1 MRTTASKHPI
11 LWSIVTVVV
20 FLIALWMPAILLSY
34 FGPDFFLTNGDYV
47 YQGTVECVT
56 SLIGVGFVALMG
68 YGWIWNER
76 GKGLGNGFL
85 CSGYF
90 IVISFYSLAISIVDI
105 ALMDDAELNPVWQIL
120 VFVATVLLIG
130 LAEETFFRGVVA
142 NLFLDKFGNDSAGV
156 WCATIGSGMVFGLM
170 HLSNLMSSD
179 TVGVLVQV
187 VSACAMGMAL
197 TAIYYRCRNIWV
209 LILVHA
215 FVDFCG
221 AFYSGFIAGGS
232 LSSTISS
239 YEPYQC
245 ISALPYIIV
254 TIILLRPKKMR
265 EIIVLHRLSGV
276 EDTSVGVVMPREDEL
291 KSSPKSKRRCVIA
304 IVLAVV
310 ILLGLYGA
318 AVYASDYSNSIS
330 YEYSGEWD
338 GEAYFGT
345 DAMTFTTLHTADY
358 TFTISNLPST
368 NSAKM
373 TVIVTDSSGEAVYSE
388 TFEGRTSAARAV
400 SLTEGE
406 TYTVSINYDY
416 SEVVELAEGERDYI
430 TSITVEYIE

>member
-1 MRTTASKHPI
+1 MRTTVSKHPL

-20 FLIALWMPAILLSY
+20 FLIALWGPAILISY
-34 FGPDFFLTNGDYV
+34 FGPSFFLTNGDYV
-47 YQGTVECVT
+47 YQGTVECFT
-56 SLIGVGFVALMG
+56 SLIGIGFVALMG

-76 GKGLGNGFL
+76 GKGLGKGFL
-85 CSGYF
+85 SAGYF
-90 IVISFYSLAISIVDI
+90 IVVSLYSLVIYVADI
-105 ALMDDAELNPVWQIL
+105 ALMDDVEFNPLWQII
-120 VFVATVLLIG
+120 VFVLTVLLIG

-142 NLFLDKFGNDSAGV
+142 NLFLDKYGNDPAGV
-156 WCATIGSGMVFGLM
+156 WCATICSGMVFGLM

-187 VSACAMGMAL
+187 VAACAMGMAL

-209 LILVHA
+209 LVLVHA

-239 YEPYQC
+239 YEPYQV
-245 ISALPYIIV
+245 ISALPYLIV
-254 TIILLRPKKMR
+254 TVILLRPKKLR
-265 EIIVLHRLSGV
+265 EIIALHRLSGV
-276 EDTSVGVVMPREDEL
+276 EDTSVGVVMPEEKL
-291 KSSPKSKRRCVIA
+291 KSSSKSKRSCAIAVI
-304 IVLAVV
+304 LAVV
-310 ILLGLYGA
+310 ILLGLFGA
-318 AVYASDYSNSIS
+318 SVYASEYSNSIS

-338 GEAYFGT
+338 GEEYFGT
-345 DAMTFTTLHTADY
+345 DALVFTTLHTADY

-373 TVIVTDSSGEAVYSE
+373 TVIVTDSSGETVFSE
-388 TFEGRTSAARAV
+388 TFEGRTSATRTV
-400 SLTEGE
+400 GLQEGE

-416 SEVVELAEGERDYI
+416 SEVGELAEGERDYM
-430 TSITVEYIE
+430 TSITVEYLE

>member
-11 LWSIVTVVV
+11 LFSIVTVVV
-20 FLIALWMPAILLSY
+20 FMIALWLPAILLAY
-34 FGPDFFLTNGDYV
+34 FGPGFFVENGDYV
-47 YQGTVECVT
+47 YQGTTECVT
-56 SLIGVGFVALMG
+56 ALIGIGFVALMG

-76 GKGLGNGFL
+76 GKGLGKGFL
-85 CSGYF
+85 SAGYF
-90 IVISFYSLAISIVDI
+90 IVVSLYSLVIYVAEI
-105 ALMDDAELNPVWQIL
+105 ALMDEVEFNPAWQML
-120 VFVATVLLIG
+120 VFVLTVLLIG

-142 NLFLDKFGNDSAGV
+142 NLFLDKYGNDPAGV
-156 WCATIGSGMVFGLM
+156 WCATICSGMVFGLM

-187 VSACAMGMAL
+187 VAACAMGMTL

-239 YEPYQC
+239 YEPYQV

-254 TIILLRPKKMR
+254 TVILLRPSKMR
-265 EIIVLHRLSGV
+265 EIIVLHRFSGV
-276 EDTSVGVVMPREDEL
+276 EDTSAGVVMPPEEL
-291 KSSPKSKRRCVIA
+291 KSSGKSKKSCAIA
-304 IVLAVV
+304 IVVAVV
-310 ILLGLYGA
+310 ILLGLFGA
-318 AVYASDYSNSIS
+318 SVYASQYSSSIS

-338 GEAYFGT
+338 GEVYFGT
-345 DAMTFTTLHTADY
+345 DAMVFTTLHTAEY

-368 NSAKM
+368 NSASM
-373 TVIVTDSSGEAVYSE
+373 TVTVTDSGGNTVYSE
-388 TFEGRTSAARAV
+388 TFNGRTSAVRNV
-400 SLTEGE
+400 ELQEDE

-416 SEVVELAEGERDYI
+416 SEVGELAEGERDYM

>member
-1 MRTTASKHPI
+1 MRTTVSKHPI

-20 FLIALWMPAILLSY
+20 FLIALWLPAILLAY
-34 FGPDFFLTNGDYV
+34 FGPDFFVTNGDYV
-47 YQGTVECVT
+47 YQGTTECVT
-56 SLIGVGFVALMG
+56 SLIGIGFVALLG

-76 GKGLGNGFL
+76 GKGLGKGFL
-85 CSGYF
+85 CAGYF
-90 IVISFYSLAISIVDI
+90 ILVSLYSLVIYIADI
-105 ALMDDAELNPVWQIL
+105 ALMDSAEFNPLWQIV
-120 VFVATVLLIG
+120 VFALTVLLIG
-130 LAEETFFRGVVA
+130 LAEETFFRGIVA
-142 NLFLDKFGNDSAGV
+142 NLFLDKYGNDPTGV
-156 WCATIGSGMVFGLM
+156 WCATICSGMVFGLM

-187 VSACAMGMAL
+187 VAACAMGMAL

-245 ISALPYIIV
+245 ISALPYIVV
-254 TIILLRPKKMR
+254 TIVLLRPKKMR

-276 EDTSVGVVMPREDEL
+276 EDTSVGVVMPEENL
-291 KSSPKSKRRCVIA
+291 KSSPKSRKSCIIA
-304 IVLAVV
+304 IILAVV
-310 ILLGLYGA
+310 ILFGLYGA

-345 DAMTFTTLHTADY
+345 DAMTFTTLHTAEY

-368 NSAKM
+368 NSASM
-373 TVIVTDSSGEAVYSE
+373 TLIVTDSSGETVYSE
-388 TFEGRTSAARAV
+388 TFEGRTSAVRNIE
-400 SLTEGE
+400 LLEGE

-416 SEVVELAEGERDYI
+416 SEVGELAEGERDYM

>member
-1 MRTTASKHPI
+1 MRTTVSKHPL

-20 FLIALWMPAILLSY
+20 FLIALWGPAILISY
-34 FGPDFFLTNGDYV
+34 FGPSFFLTNGDYV
-47 YQGTVECVT
+47 YQGTVECFT
-56 SLIGVGFVALMG
+56 SLIGIGFVALMG

-76 GKGLGNGFL
+76 GKGLGKGFL
-85 CSGYF
+85 SAGYF
-90 IVISFYSLAISIVDI
+90 IVVSLYSLVIYVADI
-105 ALMDDAELNPVWQIL
+105 ALMDDVEFNPLWQII
-120 VFVATVLLIG
+120 VFVLTVLLIG

-142 NLFLDKFGNDSAGV
+142 NLFLDKYGNDPAGV
-156 WCATIGSGMVFGLM
+156 WCATICSGMVFGLM

-187 VSACAMGMAL
+187 VAACAMGMAL

-209 LILVHA
+209 LVLVHA

-239 YEPYQC
+239 YEPYQV
-245 ISALPYIIV
+245 ISALPYLIV
-254 TIILLRPKKMR
+254 TVILLRPKKLR
-265 EIIVLHRLSGV
+265 EIIALHRLSGV
-276 EDTSVGVVMPREDEL
+276 EDTSIGVVMPEEKL
-291 KSSPKSKRRCVIA
+291 KSSSKSKRSCAIAVI
-304 IVLAVV
+304 LAVV
-310 ILLGLYGA
+310 ILLGLFGA
-318 AVYASDYSNSIS
+318 SVYASEYSNSIS

-338 GEAYFGT
+338 GEEYFGT
-345 DAMTFTTLHTADY
+345 DALVFTTLHTADY

-373 TVIVTDSSGEAVYSE
+373 TVIVTDSSGETVYGE
-388 TFEGRTSAARAV
+388 TFVGRTSATRTV
-400 SLTEGE
+400 GLQEGE

-416 SEVVELAEGERDYI
+416 SEVGELAEGERDYM
-430 TSITVEYIE
+430 TSITVEYLE

>member
-11 LWSIVTVVV
+11 IWSIVTVAV
-20 FLIALWMPAILLSY
+20 FLIALWGPAILLSY
-34 FGPDFFLTNGDYV
+34 FGPDFFIENGDYV
-47 YQGTVECVT
+47 YQGTVECFT
-56 SLIGVGFVALMG
+56 SLIGIGFVALLG

-76 GKGLGNGFL
+76 GKGLGKGFL
-85 CSGYF
+85 CAGYF
-90 IVISFYSLAISIVDI
+90 IIVSIYSLVIYIADI
-105 ALMDDAELNPVWQIL
+105 ALMDSAEFNPLWQII
-120 VFVATVLLIG
+120 VFVLTVLLIG

-142 NLFLDKFGNDSAGV
+142 NLFLDKYGNDPAGV
-156 WCATIGSGMVFGLM
+156 WCATICSGMVFGLM

-187 VSACAMGMAL
+187 VAACAMGMAL

-221 AFYSGFIAGGS
+221 AFYSGFISGGS

-239 YEPYQC
+239 YEPYQV
-245 ISALPYIIV
+245 ISALPYIVV

-265 EIIVLHRLSGV
+265 EVIVLHQLSGV
-276 EDTSVGVVMPREDEL
+276 EDTSVGVMMPPENL
-291 KSSPKSKRRCVIA
+291 KSSTKSKRSCIIA

-310 ILLGLYGA
+310 ILLGFYGV

-345 DAMTFTTLHTADY
+345 DAMTFTTLHTAEY

-368 NSAKM
+368 NSASM
-373 TVIVTDSSGEAVYSE
+373 TVIVTASSGETVYSE
-388 TFEGRTSAARAV
+388 TFDGRTSAVRNV
-400 SLTEGE
+400 ELQEGE
-406 TYTVSINYDY
+406 TYTVSLNYDY
-416 SEVVELAEGERDYI
+416 SEVGELAEGERDYM

>member
-1 MRTTASKHPI
+1 M
-11 LWSIVTVVV
+11 LFSIVTVVL
-20 FLIALWMPAILLSY
+20 FMIALWLPAIILSY
-34 FGPDFFLTNGDYV
+34 FGPSFFLTNGDYV
-47 YQGTVECVT
+47 YQGTVECFT
-56 SLIGVGFVALMG
+56 SLIGIGFVALMG

-76 GKGLGNGFL
+76 GKGLGKGFL
-85 CSGYF
+85 CAGYF
-90 IVISFYSLAISIVDI
+90 IVIAFYSLVIYVIDI
-105 ALMDDAELNPVWQIL
+105 LMTENPQLNPAWQIV
-120 VFVATVLLIG
+120 VFVLTVLLIG
-130 LAEETFFRGVVA
+130 LAEESFFRGVVA
-142 NLFLDKFGNDSAGV
+142 NLFIDKYGNDPAGV
-156 WCATIGSGMVFGLM
+156 WCATICSGMVFGLM
-170 HLSNLMSSD
+170 HLSNLLSSD

-221 AFYSGFIAGGS
+221 AFYSGVMAGGS

-254 TIILLRPKKMR
+254 TIVLLRPSKMR
-265 EIIVLHRLSGV
+265 EIIVLHRFSGV
-276 EDTSVGVVMPREDEL
+276 EDTSVGIVMPEENL
-291 KSSPKSKRRCVIA
+291 KSSGKSIRSCVIA
-304 IVLAVV
+304 VVLAVV
-310 ILLGLYGA
+310 ILFGLYGA
-318 AVYASDYSNSIS
+318 AVYASDYSNSIT

-338 GEAYFGT
+338 GEEYFGT
-345 DAMTFTTLHTADY
+345 DAMVFTTLHTAEY

-368 NSAKM
+368 NSASM
-373 TVIVTDSSGEAVYSE
+373 TVVVTDSSGNTVYSE
-388 TFEGRTSAARAV
+388 TFEGRTSATRNIA
-400 SLTEGE
+400 LEEGE

-416 SEVVELAEGERDYI
+416 SGVGDLPEGERDYM

>member
-1 MRTTASKHPI
+1 MRTTASKHPV
-11 LWSIVTVVV
+11 LFSVVAIAV
-20 FLIALWMPAILLSY
+20 FLIALWLPAILLAY
-34 FGPDFFLTNGDYV
+34 FGPDFFLENGDYV

-56 SLIGVGFVALMG
+56 SLIGIGFVALMG
-68 YGWIWNER
+68 YGWIWNEQ
-76 GKGLGNGFL
+76 GKSMLNGFA
-85 CSGYF
+85 SSAYF
-90 IVISFYSLAISIVDI
+90 IVVSLLSLVSYIAEI
-105 ALMDDAELNPVWQIL
+105 ALMDEVEYNPAWQMI
-120 VFVATVLLIG
+120 VFVLTVLLIG

-142 NLFLDKFGNDSAGV
+142 NLFIDKYGDDPAGV
-156 WCATIGSGMVFGLM
+156 WCATICSGMVFGLM

-221 AFYSGFIAGGS
+221 AFYSGFVSGGS

-239 YEPYQC
+239 YEPYQV

-254 TIILLRPKKMR
+254 TIVLLRPSKMR
-265 EIIVLHRLSGV
+265 EIIALHRLSGV
-276 EDTSVGVVMPREDEL
+276 EDTSVGVVMPPEKL
-291 KSSPKSKRRCVIA
+291 KSSGKSKRTCVIA
-304 IVLAVV
+304 IILSVV

-338 GEAYFGT
+338 GEAYFGI

-368 NSAKM
+368 NSASM
-373 TVIVTDSSGEAVYSE
+373 TVVVTDSSGETVYSE
-388 TFEGRTSAARAV
+388 TFEGRTSATRAV
-400 SLTEGE
+400 LLTEGE

-416 SEVVELAEGERDYI
+416 SEVGELAEGERDYM
-430 TSITVEYIE
+430 TSITVEYLE

>member
-1 MRTTASKHPI
+1 MRTTVSKHPI

-20 FLIALWMPAILLSY
+20 FLIALWLPAILLAY
-34 FGPDFFLTNGDYV
+34 FGPDFFVTNGDYV
-47 YQGTVECVT
+47 YQGTTECVT
-56 SLIGVGFVALMG
+56 SLIGIGFVALLG

-76 GKGLGNGFL
+76 GKGLGKGFL
-85 CSGYF
+85 CAGYF
-90 IVISFYSLAISIVDI
+90 IVVSLYSLVIYIADI
-105 ALMDDAELNPVWQIL
+105 ALMDSAEFNPLWQIVVYVL
-120 VFVATVLLIG
+120 TVLLIG
-130 LAEETFFRGVVA
+130 LAEETFFRGIVA
-142 NLFLDKFGNDSAGV
+142 NLFLDKYGNDPAGV
-156 WCATIGSGMVFGLM
+156 WCATICSGMVFGLM

-187 VSACAMGMAL
+187 VAACAMGMAL

-245 ISALPYIIV
+245 ISALPYIVV
-254 TIILLRPKKMR
+254 TIVLLRPKKMR

-276 EDTSVGVVMPREDEL
+276 EDTSVGVVMPEENL
-291 KSSPKSKRRCVIA
+291 KSSPKSRRSCIIA
-304 IVLAVV
+304 IILAAV
-310 ILLGLYGA
+310 ILFGLYGA

-345 DAMTFTTLHTADY
+345 DAMTFTTLHTAEY

-368 NSAKM
+368 NSASM
-373 TVIVTDSSGEAVYSE
+373 TLIVTDSSGETVYSE
-388 TFEGRTSAARAV
+388 TFEGRTSAVRNIE
-400 SLTEGE
+400 LQEGE

-416 SEVVELAEGERDYI
+416 SEVGELAGGERDYM

>member
-1 MRTTASKHPI
+1 MRTTVSKHPL

-20 FLIALWMPAILLSY
+20 FLIALWGPAILISY
-34 FGPDFFLTNGDYV
+34 FGPSFFLTNGDYV
-47 YQGTVECVT
+47 YQGTVECFT
-56 SLIGVGFVALMG
+56 SLIGIGFVALMG

-76 GKGLGNGFL
+76 GKGLGKGFL
-85 CSGYF
+85 SVGYF
-90 IVISFYSLAISIVDI
+90 IVVSLYSLVIYVADI
-105 ALMDDAELNPVWQIL
+105 ALMDDVEFNPLWQII
-120 VFVATVLLIG
+120 VFVLTVLLIG

-142 NLFLDKFGNDSAGV
+142 NLFLDKYGNDPAGV
-156 WCATIGSGMVFGLM
+156 WCATICSGMVFGLM

-187 VSACAMGMAL
+187 VAACAMGMAL

-209 LILVHA
+209 LVLVHA

-239 YEPYQC
+239 YEPYQV
-245 ISALPYIIV
+245 ISALPYLIV
-254 TIILLRPKKMR
+254 TVILLRPKKLR
-265 EIIVLHRLSGV
+265 EIIALHRLSGV
-276 EDTSVGVVMPREDEL
+276 EDTSIGVVMPEEKL
-291 KSSPKSKRRCVIA
+291 KSSSKSKRSCAIAVI
-304 IVLAVV
+304 LAVV
-310 ILLGLYGA
+310 ILLGLFGA
-318 AVYASDYSNSIS
+318 SVYASEYSNSIS

-338 GEAYFGT
+338 GEEYFGT
-345 DAMTFTTLHTADY
+345 DALVFTTLHTADY

-373 TVIVTDSSGEAVYSE
+373 TVIVTDSSGETVYGE
-388 TFEGRTSAARAV
+388 TFVGRTSATRTV
-400 SLTEGE
+400 GLQEGE

-416 SEVVELAEGERDYI
+416 SEVGELAEGERDYM
-430 TSITVEYIE
+430 TSITVEYLE

>member
-1 MRTTASKHPI
+1 MRITVSKHPI

-20 FLIALWMPAILLSY
+20 FLIALWLPAILLAY
-34 FGPDFFLTNGDYV
+34 FGPDFFVTNGDYL
-47 YQGTVECVT
+47 YQGTTECAT
-56 SLIGVGFVALMG
+56 SLIGIGFVALLG

-76 GKGLGNGFL
+76 GKGLGKGFL
-85 CSGYF
+85 CAGYF
-90 IVISFYSLAISIVDI
+90 ILVSLYSLVIYIADI
-105 ALMDDAELNPVWQIL
+105 ALMDSAEFNPLWQIVVYVL
-120 VFVATVLLIG
+120 TVLLIG
-130 LAEETFFRGVVA
+130 LAEETFFRGIVA
-142 NLFLDKFGNDSAGV
+142 NLFLDKYGNDPAGV
-156 WCATIGSGMVFGLM
+156 WCATICSGMVFGLM

-187 VSACAMGMAL
+187 VAACAMGMAL

-245 ISALPYIIV
+245 ISALPYIVV
-254 TIILLRPKKMR
+254 TIVLLRPRKMR

-276 EDTSVGVVMPREDEL
+276 EDTSVGVVIPEENL
-291 KSSPKSKRRCVIA
+291 KSSPKSRKSCIIA
-304 IVLAVV
+304 IILAVV

-345 DAMTFTTLHTADY
+345 DAMTFTTLHTAEY

-368 NSAKM
+368 NSASM
-373 TVIVTDSSGEAVYSE
+373 TLIVTDSSGETVYSE
-388 TFEGRTSAARAV
+388 TFEGRTSAVR
-400 SLTEGE
+400 SIELQEGE

-416 SEVVELAEGERDYI
+416 SKVGDLAEGERDYM